1 MLVIMKK
8 QILLLGTLGC
18 LFTTGCDNSLD
29 NVKNQVAYN
38 DDTYFTTVATIS
50 EAVTATYGL
59 LLYEGLYSRD
69 FYYLMD
75 LTGNEA
81 EADAPLLG
89 DVLQLHDYSYAP
101 NHAQINDLWSST
113 YKMTLRANLVID
125 KASKITPVSDA
136 EKTKL
141 AQYTSE
147 AYFLKAYAEFLH
159 VTLWGRVP
167 IRKDYAGN
175 GEFYLT
181 RSSVEDVWKQIESDL
196 TNAITG
202 LPATYASAADLGRI
216 TKGAAIALLGKTYLY
231 QKKYEQA
238 ATQFELLTKA
248 PYAYD
253 LVKSLDELFT
263 KSPVK
268 NAETVFDVP
277 HKAWG
282 GWGEGSPYY
291 MFGSQEGSTSG
302 KNTLTGRA
310 MEYGWNDWRNVFI
323 SDAAVKAFTYTD
335 EAGKTYVDP
344 RAKNTFYGNVA
355 SGGDVT
361 YCDNCTGGAKPYPY
375 AENGNGFRWKKYEP
389 YEYKEKGELP
399 QSDINSQVIR
409 YADVLLMLAEAQIN
423 NGKITDALPLIN
435 KVRARSGAFLY
446 TSLGSKDEAMKKIR
460 LERQLE
466 LAGEQV
472 RWFDLIRWGIAKQT
486 LNAEKKEKYPGSTQL
501 FFQDKHVLFPI
512 PLTEKNTNPLVAKD
526 VKEDW
531 N

>member
-1 MLVIMKK
+1 MKK

-18 LFTTGCDNSLD
+18 LATAGCDNSLD

-38 DDTYFTTVATIS
+38 DDTYFTTPATIS

-89 DVLQLHDYSYAP
+89 DVLQLHDYSYSP
-101 NHAQINDLWSST
+101 NHAQINDLWSAT

-125 KASKITPVSDA
+125 KAAKIIPATDA
-136 EKTKL
+136 EKVKL
-141 AQYTSE
+141 AQYVSE
-147 AYFLKAYAEFLH
+147 AYFLKAHAEFLQ

-175 GEFYLT
+175 SEIYLT
-181 RSSVEDVWKQIESDL
+181 RASSEEVWKQIESDL
-196 TNAITG
+196 TNAIAG
-202 LPATYASAADLGRI
+202 LPVAYASSATDLGRI
-216 TKGAAIALLGKTYLY
+216 TKGAAIALLGKSYLY
-231 QKKYEQA
+231 QKKYTEA
-238 ATQFELLTKA
+238 AAQFELLTKA
-248 PYAYD
+248 PYTYD
-253 LVKSLDELFT
+253 LVKNLDELFT

-277 HKAWG
+277 HKSWG

-291 MFGSQEGSTSG
+291 MFGSQEGSGSG

-323 SDAAVKAFTYTD
+323 SDASVKAFTYTD
-335 EAGKTYVDP
+335 ETGKTYVDP
-344 RAKNTFYGNVA
+344 RAKNTFYGNAA

-361 YCDNCTGGAKPYPY
+361 YCDNCVGGAKPYPF

-423 NGKITDALPLIN
+423 IGKINDALPLIN
-435 KVRARSGAFLY
+435 KVRIRSGAFAY
-446 TSLGSKDEAMKKIR
+446 TSLGSKEEAMKKIM

-466 LAGEQV
+466 LVGEQV
-472 RWFDLIRWGIAKQT
+472 RFFDLIRWGIAKQT
-486 LNAEKKEKYPGSTQL
+486 LNTEKKAKYPDSSQP

-512 PLTEKNTNPLVAKD
+512 PLTEKNTNPMVAKD
-526 VKEDW
+526 VAGDW

>member
-1 MLVIMKK
+1 MIMKK
-8 QILLLGTLGC
+8 QILILGTLAC
-18 LFTTGCDNSLD
+18 LSTVGCDNSLD
-29 NVKNQVAYN
+29 NVKNQTSYN
-38 DDTYFTTVATIS
+38 DDTYFTTPATIS
-50 EAVTATYGL
+50 EALTAAYGL
-59 LLYEGLYSRD
+59 MLYKGLYSRD

-89 DVLQLHDYSYAP
+89 DVLQLHDYSYAA
-101 NHAQINDLWSST
+101 NHAQINDLWST
-113 YKMTLRANLVID
+113 AYKLTFRSNLVID
-125 KASKITPVSDA
+125 KAAKVAAASDT
-136 EKTKL
+136 EKAKL
-141 AQYTSE
+141 NQYVSE
-147 AYFLKAYAEFLH
+147 AYFLKAYAEFLL

-167 IRKDYAGN
+167 IRKDYGEN
-175 GEFYLT
+175 SEFYLS
-181 RSSVEDVWKQIESDL
+181 RSSVEDNWKQIESDL
-196 TNAITG
+196 VNAISG
-202 LPATYASAADLGRI
+202 LPVNYGAGDLGRV
-216 TKGAAIALLGKTYLY
+216 TKGAAVALLGKSYLF
-231 QKKYEQA
+231 QKKYSEA
-238 ATQFELLTKA
+238 AAQFELLTKA
-248 PYAYD
+248 PYTYG
-253 LVKSLDELFT
+253 LVQNLDELFT

-268 NAETVFDVP
+268 NPETVFDIP

-282 GWGEGSPYY
+282 GWAEGSPYY
-291 MFGSQEGSTSG
+291 MFGSQEGSGSG

-335 EAGKTYVDP
+335 ESGKEYVDP
-344 RAKNTFYGNVA
+344 RAKNTFYGDKA

-361 YCDNCTGGAKPYPY
+361 YCDNCPGGAKPYPY
-375 AENGNGFRWKKYEP
+375 AENGNGFRWRKYEP

-423 NGKITDALPLIN
+423 SGKIADALPVIN
-435 KVRARSGAFLY
+435 QVRTRSGAFAY
-446 TSLGSKDEAMKKIR
+446 TSLGSKDEAMKKIA

-466 LAGEQV
+466 LSGEQV
-472 RWFDLIRWGIAKQT
+472 RWFDLIRWGTAKQT
-486 LNAEKKEKYPGSTQL
+486 LNAEKKAKYPASSQS

-526 VKEDW
+526 ILNDW

>member
-1 MLVIMKK
+1 MMKK
-8 QILLLGTLGC
+8 QILSLGTLAC
-18 LFTTGCDNSLD
+18 LTLAGCDNSLD
-29 NVKNQVAYN
+29 NVKNQTSYN
-38 DDTYFTTVATIS
+38 DDTYFTTPATIS

-59 LLYEGLYSRD
+59 LLYKGLYSRD

-89 DVLQLHDYSYAP
+89 DVLQLHDYSYAA
-101 NHAQINDLWSST
+101 NHAQINDLWSTT
-113 YKMTLRANLVID
+113 YKMTFRANLVID
-125 KASKITPVSDA
+125 KASKITPANDA
-136 EKTKL
+136 EKQKL
-141 AQYTSE
+141 TQYVSE
-147 AYFLKAYAEFLH
+147 AYFLKAYAEFLL

-167 IRKDYAGN
+167 IRKDYGDN
-175 GEFYLT
+175 DEFYLP
-181 RSSVEDVWKQIESDL
+181 RASAEESWKQVESDL
-196 TNAITG
+196 ANAIAG
-202 LPATYASAADLGRI
+202 LPETYPASDLGRV
-216 TKGAAIALLGKTYLY
+216 TKGAAVALLGKAFLY
-231 QKKYEQA
+231 QKKYAEA
-238 ATQFELLTKA
+238 AGQFELLTRA
-248 PYAYD
+248 PYSYD
-253 LVKSLDELFT
+253 LVQNLDELFT

-277 HKAWG
+277 HKEWG
-282 GWGEGSPYY
+282 GWAEGSPYY
-291 MFGSQEGSTSG
+291 MFGSQEGSGSG

-323 SDAAVKAFTYTD
+323 SDAAVKAFTYKD
-335 EAGKTYVDP
+335 EAGNVYIDP
-344 RAKNTFYGNVA
+344 RAKNTFYGDKA

-361 YCDNCTGGAKPYPY
+361 YCDKCTAGAKPYPF
-375 AENGNGFRWKKYEP
+375 AENGNGYRWRKYEP

-399 QSDINSQVIR
+399 QSDINSQIIR

-423 NGKITDALPLIN
+423 LGKIGDALSLIN
-435 KVRARSGAFLY
+435 KVRARSGAFAY
-446 TSLGSKDEAMKKIR
+446 TSLGSRDDAMKKIR

-472 RWFDLIRWGIAKQT
+472 RWFDLIRWGIAKET
-486 LNAEKKEKYPGSTQL
+486 LNAEKKAKYPTSSQS

-526 VKEDW
+526 VSNDW